1 VDTFVRL
8 KDTLIE
14 GEMSRNM
21 TIIILVKVHN
31 SEDRKKEKNGVKLS
45 QNLRQIFGDLY
56 YDKKTV

>member
-1 VDTFVRL
+1 MDTFVRL